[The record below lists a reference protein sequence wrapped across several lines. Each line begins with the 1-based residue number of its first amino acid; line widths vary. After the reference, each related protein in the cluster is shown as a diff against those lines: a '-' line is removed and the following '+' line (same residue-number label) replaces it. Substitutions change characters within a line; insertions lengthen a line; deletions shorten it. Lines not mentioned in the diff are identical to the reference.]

1 MNLARIALA
10 AAAVYAL
17 FCAALFFLQD
27 GVIYQPSREVDLV
40 PSDAGL
46 RYEDVLFGTSDGVA
60 LHGWF
65 IPAEEPSGEVLLFF
79 HGNAGNISHRLGSIS
94 IFHDLGLDVFI
105 FDYRG
110 YGRSEGKPSEE
121 GLYAD
126 GRAALGFLLQKGYSP
141 EDVIVFGR
149 SLGGA
154 IAARI
159 SFETPPAAL
168 ILEST
173 FTSLASIASK
183 AAPLFPVRLLLRSG
197 YRTDRILPDVHCPVL
212 VVHSHEDD
220 IIPYSNGTKLFEL
233 APEPKR
239 FLRISG
245 GHNEGFL
252 LSATAYRKGLA
263 SFLSFVG
270 MRK

>member
-27 GVIYQPSREVDLV
+27 GVIYQPSREVDLA

-46 RYEDVLFGTSDGVA
+46 RYDDVLFRTSDEVA

-65 IPAEEPSGEVLLFF
+65 IPAEESSGEVLLFF
-79 HGNAGNISHRLGSIS
+79 HGNAGNISHRLGSIR

-126 GRAALGFLLQKGYSP
+126 GRAALGFLLEKGYSP
-141 EDVIVFGR
+141 EDVIAFGR

-154 IAARI
+154 VAAKI
-159 SFETPPAAL
+159 SSETPPAAL

-173 FTSLASIASK
+173 FTSLAAMASR
-183 AAPLFPVRLLLRSG
+183 AAPLFPVRFLLRSG
-197 YRTDRILPDVHCPVL
+197 YRTDRILPGIRCPVL
-212 VVHSHEDD
+212 VVHSPEDD
-220 IIPYSNGTKLFEL
+220 IIPYCNGTKLLEL

-239 FLRISG
+239 FLQISG

-252 LSATAYRKGLA
+252 LSAPLYSQGLA
-263 SFLSFVG
+263 SFLSSV
-270 MRK
+270 REK